1 MGHILDFLKSLSK
14 NVLKLILKSSTFVP
28 FGANLTDFGAKPT
41 IPEITDYSANVVY
54 FRIDGNQLTE
64 HEKLLLLS
72 MGVTFIL

>member
-1 MGHILDFLKSLSK
+1 MYWNWSWKVQHLSH
-14 NVLKLILKSSTFVP
+14 L
-28 FGANLTDFGAKPT
+28 GANLTDFGAKPT